1 LRFGKSSKTFLNFYS
16 SFLRVLGVEK
26 THQTL
31 SLIRRLLPSSSFKP
45 HIQNKKQ
52 AIVLKSSSSVGR
64 LLDQMIKKII
74 FLRWNEN
81 WIHASFLFLA
91 WKIRG
96 YKIMIK
102 WNRINWMGK
111 SWKHLFLLYF
121 EYGIIYYCKTWKNWN
136 IILKHY
142 VWMVWIIM
150 FLLILIFLLLKI
162 KKIYVFK
169 IIFIF

>member
-1 LRFGKSSKTFLNFYS
+1 VCVCVWTWMSYSIAKKKLRFGKSSKTFLNFYS
-16 SFLRVLGVEK
+16 SFLRVLGVK

-64 LLDQMIKKII
+64 LLDQMIKILLRKKWFFWDEMKIE
-74 FLRWNEN
+74 FMQVFY
-81 WIHASFLFLA
+81 SLA

-102 WNRINWMGK
+102 WNRINWMVK
-111 SWKHLFLLYF
+111 SWKHLFS
-121 EYGIIYYCKTWKNWN
+121 
-136 IILKHY
+136 
-142 VWMVWIIM
+142 
-150 FLLILIFLLLKI
+150 
-162 KKIYVFK
+162 
-169 IIFIF
+169 FIFWIRNNILL